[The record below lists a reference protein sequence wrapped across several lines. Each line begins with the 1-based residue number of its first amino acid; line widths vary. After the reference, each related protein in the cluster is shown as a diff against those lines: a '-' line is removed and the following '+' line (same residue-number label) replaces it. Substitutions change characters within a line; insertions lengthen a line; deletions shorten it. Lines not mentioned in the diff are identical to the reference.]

1 MKRFATFNPFQSWA
15 ALALRTG
22 EMLLASAQVIGHR
35 SARIAAA
42 GAMPDARDRREF
54 TLMGQE
60 KIDAVAE
67 SALAVGMRM
76 MGLNQQVGTMV
87 LKQMIKG
94 SGGAFSLALR
104 PALSGR
110 RQAELLRAAMLNATA
125 FASTLGTSAAQL
137 ALHGLQPIHARA
149 TGNARRLRKVRL

>member
-1 MKRFATFNPFQSWA
+1 MKRFTSFNPFQVWT

-35 SARIAAA
+35 SARLAAA
-42 GAMPDARDRREF
+42 GATPNARDRREF
-54 TLMGQE
+54 MLMGQE
-60 KIDAVAE
+60 KIDAAAE
-67 SALAVGMRM
+67 SVLAVGMRM
-76 MGLNQQVGTMV
+76 MALNQQVGAMV

-94 SGGAFSLALR
+94 SGSAFSLALR
-104 PALSGR
+104 PALSAR
-110 RQAELLRAAMLNATA
+110 RQAELLRAAMLNSAA
-125 FASTLGTSAAQL
+125 FASKLGTSAAQL